1 MLGRLKMY
9 SGVKDNLMGTS
20 NAKRDDPDDCWA
32 IAITWIELRSIYRL
46 VFI

>member
-20 NAKRDDPDDCWA
+20 LMRNGTIGT
-32 IAITWIELRSIYRL
+32 IAGR
-46 VFI
+46 